1 MPTFYDLS
9 VKSPSRALTFVPGV
23 GLTLLITFVGFAVHD
38 RFDAVSPLVA
48 SLAIGVASDA
58 LAAAGSLRSWTWPL
72 LGADVLALLAIPF
85 TWAAL
90 RAPRH
95 APAASVS
102 SGA

>member
-1 MPTFYDLS
+1 M
-9 VKSPSRALTFVPGV
+9 
-23 GLTLLITFVGFAVHD
+23 LLINIFALG
-38 RFDAVSPLVA
+38 AV